1 MYDLLR
7 AHILK
12 KIELT
17 EAELDRMTAYFT
29 HKRILKKHF
38 LLREGE
44 VGKYIAFVDRG
55 CLRCYSVD
63 PKGEEHVI
71 QFAIEDWWISDLQSF
86 LTGEWSR
93 YNIDA
98 LEDAEVLLI
107 DKISRDSMLS
117 EIPRLERFFRLLLE
131 RGYIATQQRI
141 ECTLSA
147 SAEDRYRMFLTTFP
161 MLAQRIPQNQIAS
174 YLGIAPES
182 LSRIRKHIAG
192 TSKQ

>member
-1 MYDLLR
+1 MYELLR

-17 EAELDRMTAYFT
+17 ESELDRMASYFT
-29 HKRILKKHF
+29 PKRVLKKHF
-38 LLREGE
+38 LLQEGE

-98 LEDAEVLLI
+98 LEDSEVLVI
-107 DKISRDSMLS
+107 DKISRDSMLV
-117 EIPRLERFFRLLLE
+117 EIPKLERFFRLLLE
-131 RGYIATQQRI
+131 RSYIGTQQRI

-147 SAEDRYRMFLTTFP
+147 SAEDRYQMFLKTFP
-161 MLAQRIPQNQIAS
+161 TLAQRVPQNQIAS

-182 LSRIRKHIAG
+182 LSRIRKHIAD
-192 TSKQ
+192 TAK